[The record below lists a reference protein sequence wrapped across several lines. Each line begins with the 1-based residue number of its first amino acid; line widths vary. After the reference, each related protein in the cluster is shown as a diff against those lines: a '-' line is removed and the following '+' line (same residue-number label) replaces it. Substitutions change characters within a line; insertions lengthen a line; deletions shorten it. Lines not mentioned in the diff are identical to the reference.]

1 MFIVYA
7 SCESTKCKETY
18 LILLPLITS
27 LMIEIIV
34 PVLGYAASIL
44 LAISLLVTNDI
55 KFRWLNTWGCI
66 CFIVY
71 GILIHA
77 FPIILTN
84 TILFLINV
92 FYLVK
97 IYNANEDFELIEF
110 EGGEKLVYKFLS
122 FYKEDIAKYF
132 PAYVHEENTNNLQF
146 VVLRDL
152 VIANIF
158 VARLDSKG
166 NAIVALNYTV
176 PKYRDYKVGRFIF
189 DNEQKFLISKGLHS
203 IIYADV
209 PNKKHEKFIKVMG
222 FKKAGNATYIKHL
235 DNIS

>member
-1 MFIVYA
+1 
-7 SCESTKCKETY
+7 
-18 LILLPLITS
+18 
-27 LMIEIIV
+27 MIEIIV

-97 IYNANEDFELIEF
+97 IYNAKEDFELIEF
-110 EGGEKLVYKFLS
+110 KGGEKLVYKFLS
-122 FYKEDIAKYF
+122 FYKDDIAKYF
-132 PAYVHEENTNNLQF
+132 PAYVHEENANNLQF

-158 VARLDSKG
+158 VARLDNNGS
-166 NAIVALNYTV
+166 AIVELNYTV
-176 PKYRDYKVGRFIF
+176 PEYRDYKVGRFIF
-189 DNEQKFLISKGLHS
+189 NNEQKFLISKGVRS
-203 IIYADV
+203 IIYPDV
-209 PNKKHEKFIKVMG
+209 TNKQHEKFIKVMG
-222 FKKAGNATYIKHL
+222 FKKTGATSYIMKL
-235 DNIS
+235 DKS